1 MPSMKDGMFMQMGV
15 VTGRKIGSQATSM
28 LSFPK
33 KSRPG
38 KPQRPSEIALTTC
51 CGHQILHRQEGI
63 PFRAA
68 FTNCPQRQTITI
80 WCVMES
86 AKCLGKSLSCLSFCI
101 VLFKIFWGLL
111 EASMICELQ
120 SIDLSRTFRLAKLE
134 GVPIRLHPT
143 VFWGFHNP
151 SIHPTKI
158 GSI

>member
-15 VTGRKIGSQATSM
+15 VTGREDRKPSNIYVEFSKK
-28 LSFPK
+28 K

-86 AKCLGKSLSCLSFCI
+86 AKYLGKSLSCLSFCI

-134 GVPIRLHPT
+134 VVPIRLHPT
-143 VFWGFHNP
+143 VFGGFITLQFTP
-151 SIHPTKI
+151 RK
-158 GSI
+158 